1 MNQQDVVKM
10 KRKNKK
16 KAKKIIMLIFLVLI
30 ALGLLFTLSVTVFFP
45 VKSVEI
51 EGNSYYTSEE
61 IKKAV
66 DINKKDNLL
75 IINEEKVLNDLQ
87 KQLPFVDD
95 IKINKKLPGA
105 VKITVTEAKE
115 KYCYKIGDTY
125 YSADKNNRVLGEYND
140 KPRELI
146 FVEINA
152 EIVGEQIKTVQ
163 MPNKN
168 TYEIFKTLQTAMDSF
183 SYKVD
188 YIDIS
193 NLQDIKIGV
202 EERFTIEIGSSV
214 YIEDKINL
222 LREMLKTK
230 GENDSGTFVLDKWS
244 PENPTASYFKSAS

>member
-75 IINEEKVLNDLQ
+75 IINKEKVLNDLQ

-105 VKITVTEAKE
+105 VKITVTEAK
-115 KYCYKIGDTY
+115 
-125 YSADKNNRVLGEYND
+125 
-140 KPRELI
+140 
-146 FVEINA
+146 
-152 EIVGEQIKTVQ
+152 
-163 MPNKN
+163 
-168 TYEIFKTLQTAMDSF
+168 
-183 SYKVD
+183 
-188 YIDIS
+188 
-193 NLQDIKIGV
+193 
-202 EERFTIEIGSSV
+202 
-214 YIEDKINL
+214 
-222 LREMLKTK
+222 
-230 GENDSGTFVLDKWS
+230 
-244 PENPTASYFKSAS
+244 